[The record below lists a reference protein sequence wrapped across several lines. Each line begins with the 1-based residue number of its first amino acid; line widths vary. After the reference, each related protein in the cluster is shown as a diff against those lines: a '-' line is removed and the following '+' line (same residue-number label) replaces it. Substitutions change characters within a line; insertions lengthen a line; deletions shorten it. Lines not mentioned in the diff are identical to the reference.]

1 MRWRIAHFF
10 RKPVESDNL
19 LAEFED
25 TLMLIVDP
33 EQLTNNLLSKLKEL
47 ISVEKAFVYLVNQ
60 SESSRA
66 FSVVD
71 KVSEGAS
78 WLPDLAVNSKIAQ
91 WFRAN
96 RQILFF
102 EGNNDVINY
111 LSAELQPFLDL
122 SVNLA
127 FPLISMDRLIGIV
140 FLHLSQES
148 LNKNQNANLQ
158 VLGKQAGLAFE
169 NALLLKERLRQNER
183 MFRAEQLATMGQF
196 AAGIAHELRNPL
208 TAIRSTVQY
217 LASDFAEDTVQ
228 KKLANDILGEVDRLN
243 NIVGNLLSLAQPAES
258 NPEEIDVPQEID
270 RCLNFIEAKAKSQ
283 NVKLQT
289 VFDNNLPK
297 LTFDPAE
304 LRQLLLNVMM
314 NGLQAMPEGGALS
327 VKARLLAE
335 GSRDF
340 RAEGK
345 RILIEVEDEGPGIPP
360 NLREKIF
367 EPFFTTKA
375 GGTGLGLA
383 ICNSIVRRY
392 NGEIRVEKAKSG
404 GTEVKIV
411 LPIS

>member
-1 MRWRIAHFF
+1 MWRRILHFF
-10 RKPVESDNL
+10 RKPTQSDNL

-60 SESSRA
+60 SESSRT
-66 FSVVD
+66 FSLLD

-78 WLPDLAVNSKIAQ
+78 RLPDLTIQSKIAQ

-102 EGNNDVINY
+102 EGDKEVINY
-111 LSAELQPFLDL
+111 LSSELQPFLDL

-140 FLHLSQES
+140 FLHIGQEP
-148 LNKNQNANLQ
+148 LNKIQIANLQ

-169 NALLLKERLRQNER
+169 NALLFKERLRQNER

-208 TAIRSTVQY
+208 TAIRSTIQY
-217 LASDFAEDTVQ
+217 LAGDFAKDTDQ
-228 KKLANDILGEVDRLN
+228 RKLANDILDEVDRLN

-258 NPEEIDVPQEID
+258 NPEEIDIPQEIEH
-270 RCLNFIEAKAKSQ
+270 CLNFIKAKAKSQ

-289 VFDNNLPK
+289 DFENNLPK

-304 LRQLLLNVMM
+304 LRQLLLNVVM
-314 NGLQAMPEGGALS
+314 NALQAMPKGGTLSIKTHQLTEGGPGYTS
-327 VKARLLAE
+327 GFNRLLI
-335 GSRDF
+335 R
-340 RAEGK
+340 
-345 RILIEVEDEGPGIPP
+345 VEDEGAGIASA
-360 NLREKIF
+360 LHDKVF

-383 ICNSIVRRY
+383 ICNSIVKRY
-392 NGEIRVEKAKSG
+392 NGEIWVKKAKSG
-404 GTEVKIV
+404 GTEVNIS
-411 LPIS
+411 LPVS

>member
-1 MRWRIAHFF
+1 MRRRIAHFF
-10 RKPVESDNL
+10 RRPVESDNL

-71 KVSEGAS
+71 KVSEGVS
-78 WLPDLAVNSKIAQ
+78 WLPALAVNSRIAQ
-91 WFRAN
+91 WFRTN

-102 EGNNDVINY
+102 EGNSEVINY

-140 FLHLSQES
+140 FLHLTRES
-148 LNKNQNANLQ
+148 LNKNQIANLQ

-169 NALLLKERLRQNER
+169 NALLFKERLRQNER

-217 LASDFAEDTVQ
+217 LASDFDEDTVQ

-258 NPEEIDVPQEID
+258 NPEQIDVPQEIE

-289 VFDNNLPK
+289 DFENNLPK
-297 LTFDPAE
+297 LTFDSAE
-304 LRQLLLNVMM
+304 LRQLLLNVIM

-335 GSRDF
+335 GSRDSMGG
-340 RAEGK
+340 GK

-360 NLREKIF
+360 NLREKVF

-392 NGEIRVEKAKSG
+392 NGEIWVEKTKSG